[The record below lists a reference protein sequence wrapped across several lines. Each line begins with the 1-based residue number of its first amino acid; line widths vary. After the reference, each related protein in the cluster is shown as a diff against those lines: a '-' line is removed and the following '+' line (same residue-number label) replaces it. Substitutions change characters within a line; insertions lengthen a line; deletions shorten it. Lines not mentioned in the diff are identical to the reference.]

1 VALEE
6 KRRRGD
12 RVIDLTL
19 SNPTQ
24 AGFDYPEEIEEILG
38 RAGGGMGYRP
48 QAAGLPEA
56 RRAIQGYYAD
66 KGIGVETEQ
75 LLLTASTS
83 EAYGFL
89 FKLLADPGDE
99 LLVPRPSYPLFEFL
113 AGLEGLETRSYPL
126 RYGGAGWE
134 VDVDR
139 LAAAIGE
146 RSRAIV
152 LVSPNNPTGSFVKRQ
167 EREDI
172 EALSRECGLALIA
185 DEVFADYTLD
195 AGQERGSFAAATDL
209 LTFTL
214 SGLSKVL
221 GLPQLKLSWIV
232 IQGPEK
238 ERHEALAR
246 LEVIADTYLSVGT
259 PIQEGLP
266 ELLRLREGIQKQIGE
281 RIRGN
286 LAFLKERIA
295 NLKNVR
301 LLACEGGWYA
311 VLKVE
316 EDEERLALELLEEG
330 LFVHPGFFFD
340 FTREG
345 FLVLSLLP
353 EDFPEGVERLAKHL
367 VK

>member
-1 VALEE
+1 M
-6 KRRRGD
+6 
-12 RVIDLTL
+12 IDLTL

-24 AGFDYPEEIEEILG
+24 AGFDYPEEIGEILG
-38 RAGGGMGYRP
+38 RVGRTGYRP

-56 RRAIQGYYAD
+56 RRAVQGYYAE
-66 KGIGVETEQ
+66 KGIEVEAEQ

-113 AGLEGLETRSYPL
+113 AGLEGLETRPYPL
-126 RYGGAGWE
+126 RYGEKGWE
-134 VDVDR
+134 VDIDR

-146 RSRAIV
+146 RTRAIV
-152 LVSPNNPTGSFVKRQ
+152 LVSPNNPTGSFVKRR

-172 EALSRECGLALIA
+172 EALARECGLALIA

-195 AGQERGSFAAATDL
+195 AGPEKSSFAETTDL

-214 SGLSKVL
+214 NGLSKVL

-232 IQGPEK
+232 AQGPEE
-238 ERHEALAR
+238 ERREALAR

-259 PIQEGLP
+259 PVQEGLP
-266 ELLRLREGIQKQIGE
+266 ELLALRGGIQQQIGE
-281 RIRGN
+281 RVREN
-286 LAFLKERIA
+286 LEFLKERLVGLENI
-295 NLKNVR
+295 R

-316 EDEERLALELLEEG
+316 GDEEILALDLLEEG
-330 LFVHPGFFFD
+330 VFVHPGFFFD
-340 FTREG
+340 FTHEG

-353 EDFPEGVERLAKHL
+353 EDFPEGVARLAKRIGR
-367 VK
+367 

>member
-1 VALEE
+1 
-6 KRRRGD
+6 
-12 RVIDLTL
+12 
-19 SNPTQ
+19 
-24 AGFDYPEEIEEILG
+24 
-38 RAGGGMGYRP
+38 MGYRP

>member
-1 VALEE
+1 M
-6 KRRRGD
+6 
-12 RVIDLTL
+12 IDLTL

-24 AGFDYPEEIEEILG
+24 AGFAYPEEIGEILG
-38 RAGGGMGYRP
+38 RIGGGMGYRP

-56 RRAIQGYYAD
+56 RRAVQGYYAE
-66 KGIGVETEQ
+66 KKIGVEIEQ